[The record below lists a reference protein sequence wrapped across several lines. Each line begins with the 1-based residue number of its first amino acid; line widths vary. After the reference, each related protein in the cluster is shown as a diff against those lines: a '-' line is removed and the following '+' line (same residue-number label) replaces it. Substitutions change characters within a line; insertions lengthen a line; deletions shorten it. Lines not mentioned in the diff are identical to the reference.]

1 MKTLFDAIK
10 IAESEEID
18 GLWAILKYKNIG
30 IMRKLKSMSALLDID
45 SLRVIDEAPQ
55 DEEQRIIDYKTR
67 NQIHE
72 ILLEVSKENKGLQDE
87 RKN

>member
-18 GLWAILKYKNIG
+18 GLWAILKYKDIG

-45 SLRVIDEAPQ
+45 SLKVIHEAPQ

-67 NQIHE
+67 NQIHK
-72 ILLEVSKENKGLQDE
+72 ILLEVSKDYKNE
-87 RKN
+87 RQN

>member
-1 MKTLFDAIK
+1 MRTLFDAIK

-45 SLRVIDEAPQ
+45 SSKVIDEAPQ

-72 ILLEVSKENKGLQDE
+72 ILLEVSKENKG
-87 RKN
+87 

>member
-18 GLWAILKYKNIG
+18 GLWAILKYKDIG

-45 SLRVIDEAPQ
+45 SLKVIHEAPQ

-67 NQIHE
+67 NQIHK
-72 ILLEVSKENKGLQDE
+72 ILLEVSKENKGLQG
-87 RKN
+87 

>member
-72 ILLEVSKENKGLQDE
+72 ILLEVSKENKGLQG
-87 RKN
+87 

>member
-1 MKTLFDAIK
+1 
-10 IAESEEID
+10 
-18 GLWAILKYKNIG
+18 
-30 IMRKLKSMSALLDID
+30 MRKLKSMSALLDID

>member
-45 SLRVIDEAPQ
+45 SLKVIDEAPQ

-72 ILLEVSKENKGLQDE
+72 ILLEVSKENKGLQG
-87 RKN
+87 

>member
-45 SLRVIDEAPQ
+45 SSKVIDEAPQ
-55 DEEQRIIDYKTR
+55 DKESRIIDFKTR
-67 NQIHE
+67 DQIHK
-72 ILLEVSKENKGLQDE
+72 ILLEVSRESI
-87 RKN
+87 